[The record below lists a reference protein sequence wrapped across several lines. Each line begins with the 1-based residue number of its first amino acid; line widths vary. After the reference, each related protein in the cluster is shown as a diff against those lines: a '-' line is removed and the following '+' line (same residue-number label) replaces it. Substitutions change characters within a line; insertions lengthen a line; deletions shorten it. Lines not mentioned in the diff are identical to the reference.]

1 MSWIGEAETNQ
12 NGLQEMFLSIPIV
25 EKTCIS
31 STNHLIVSAR
41 QTSVGYLMPYAHRWQ
56 GKSHHLG
63 VIQTEGG
70 AVHCILR
77 RFAQFAFRVS
87 YPACS
92 RRS

>member
-41 QTSVGYLMPYAHRWQ
+41 QTSVGYLMPYAHR
-56 GKSHHLG
+56 
-63 VIQTEGG
+63 
-70 AVHCILR
+70 
-77 RFAQFAFRVS
+77 
-87 YPACS
+87 
-92 RRS
+92 